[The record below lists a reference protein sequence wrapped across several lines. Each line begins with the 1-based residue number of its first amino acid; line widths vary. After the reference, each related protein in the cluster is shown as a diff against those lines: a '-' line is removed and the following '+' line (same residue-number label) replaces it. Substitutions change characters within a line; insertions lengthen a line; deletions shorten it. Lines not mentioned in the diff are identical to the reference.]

1 MMKNKRMK
9 ATATVLALGALMGGL
24 TACQSDAKKV
34 SENISTAADNFEAQ
48 RKIVG
53 VNTRTDKYLFYVE
66 GRCSIERDNGWL
78 VVICKHGENDFRKHL
93 VSQSTDVA
101 LVVTQEAGMDAS
113 VYHTRIIVKPENL
126 LPSLELS
133 TGKQ

>member
-1 MMKNKRMK
+1 MKNPNKLI
-9 ATATVLALGALMGGL
+9 ATVVGGL
-24 TACQSDAKKV
+24 VMATLLSAAGCESDAKKV
-34 SENISTAADNFEAQ
+34 SENISTAADNFEVQ

-66 GRCSIERDNGWL
+66 GRCSIERAGDL
-78 VVICKHGENDFRKHL
+78 IVTCKHGDNDYRKHY
-93 VSQSTDVA
+93 VGSATDVA
-101 LVVTQEAGMDAS
+101 WVSTQEKGIDVS
-113 VYHTRIIVKPENL
+113 VYHTRIIIKPESL